1 MCQTLN
7 GTIWNFAIFGKI
19 CKNGIK
25 KKTPNHQI
33 WPNFQFGWLLING
46 TSSLDTNFYHI
57 GIVKCAPKL
66 N

>member
-1 MCQTLN
+1 
-7 GTIWNFAIFGKI
+7 
-19 CKNGIK
+19 
-25 KKTPNHQI
+25 
-33 WPNFQFGWLLING
+33 LING